1 MLRNIQFALFFTMIS
16 ICFGN
21 LAYAADTPSNAKDA
35 IPDAMQHLVKAPD
48 INFETLRD
56 PFASYLAT
64 LALRSQRLL
73 NAKQAKLANRK
84 RGELEMFDL
93 SSLSLVAIFKMGEK
107 RVAMVQDSQGKGYT
121 VSQGSYMGKHNG
133 HIEKIDD
140 DTVYLVE
147 QVVNPAGDVVDQ
159 QVTLT
164 LKEVNK

>member
-1 MLRNIQFALFFTMIS
+1 MLRNIQFTLFFTMIS

-21 LAYAADTPSNAKDA
+21 IAYAADAPSNTKDT

-64 LALRSQRLL
+64 LALRSQLLL

-84 RGELEMFDL
+84 RGALEMFDL
-93 SSLSLVAIFKMGEK
+93 SSLSLVAIFSMGEK
-107 RVAMVQDSQGKGYT
+107 RVAMVQDNQGKGYT

-140 DTVYLVE
+140 NTVYLVE
-147 QVVNPAGDVVDQ
+147 QVINPAGDVVDQ